1 MIFQETK
8 IPTLG
13 KGTSSTQRCLSK
25 GICLFPWKV
34 SSFFWLKHLIF
45 HVVAAHY
52 FSAQGSMNYFG
63 GIKQCKM
70 YGNLDGF
77 ALQNALFGLVF
88 R

>member
-1 MIFQETK
+1 MPFKRDMFVSLE
-8 IPTLG
+8 
-13 KGTSSTQRCLSK
+13 
-25 GICLFPWKV
+25 GI
-34 SSFFWLKHLIF
+34 LIF
-45 HVVAAHY
+45 LVEASHLPCGCGAL
-52 FSAQGSMNYFG
+52 FFGTDQGSMNYFG